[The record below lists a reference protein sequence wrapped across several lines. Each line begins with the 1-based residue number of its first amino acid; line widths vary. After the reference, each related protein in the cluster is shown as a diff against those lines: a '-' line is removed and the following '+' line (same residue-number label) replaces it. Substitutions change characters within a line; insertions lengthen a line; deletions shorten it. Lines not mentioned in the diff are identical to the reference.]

1 MPTIHHHHI
10 QDDRA
15 LPLSATNQAER
26 NHVTFKKGAFKAK
39 NHLRRIRRKEK
50 FKVNSICKL
59 SAKVKY
65 DFG

>member
-39 NHLRRIRRKEK
+39 NHLRRIRRRANIRGEK
-50 FKVNSICKL
+50 IHTK
-59 SAKVKY
+59 
-65 DFG
+65 